1 MNSLVLFVVLALFWI
16 FTFFT
21 PCPPAG
27 KDSYGLSFLALF
39 GITALLRD
47 YFDFRYA
54 WRFLYPLRESS
65 AASLDRWPMTK
76 IVASPNL
83 IRFVAIGL
91 AFVAGAT
98 LFAGAL
104 KLWRMAFWM
113 SVCS

>member
-1 MNSLVLFVVLALFWI
+1 LSVSSA
-16 FTFFT
+16 
-21 PCPPAG
+21 
-27 KDSYGLSFLALF
+27 SSFLALF

-65 AASLDRWPMTK
+65 ASLDRWPMTK

-91 AFVAGAT
+91 AFVAGAA

-104 KLWRMAFWM
+104 KLWRIAFWM